1 MADLPKSPLWPE
13 EADFLRILCY
23 MKVPHGDAESIIG
36 HISHLKPY
44 LMQIEYESDMD
55 FLVLLNGITT
65 KVVFTPSD
73 DRAKLVSNMIRDL
86 CEAEGFEDKHNLPPV
101 EEDVFYDS
109 EESSDV
115 DCAQAAPLD
124 PLPIEEPPCCSR
136 IVSTVNEER
145 PGCPEED
152 RLPLP
157 TTQLSKAKRRQLR
170 RKKLEQHRDT
180 PIQLPRPTED
190 LRDIKIHQSRRVN
203 TAMKN
208 LKHLQSAALDQKLAK
223 RALAKKVAAFE
234 QFEIQIVKLL
244 GHEAGELIPLQT
256 FVSNKA
262 DLDWVQFRGT
272 SDKMNRLMDRLLK

>member
-1 MADLPKSPLWPE
+1 
-13 EADFLRILCY
+13 
-23 MKVPHGDAESIIG
+23 MKVPHDDAESIIG
-36 HISHLKPY
+36 HLSHLKPY

-65 KVVFTPSD
+65 KVVFTPRD
-73 DRAKLVSNMIRDL
+73 DRAKLVSDMIRNL
-86 CEAEGFEDKHNLPPV
+86 CEAEGFEDKHNIPPA

-109 EESSDV
+109 EESPDV
-115 DCAQAAPLD
+115 DCAPVALHD
-124 PLPIEEPPCCSR
+124 LFPIEDLPCCSQD
-136 IVSTVNEER
+136 VSTISEER
-145 PGCPEED
+145 PGCPEKD
-152 RLPLP
+152 TLPLP
-157 TTQLSKAKRRQLR
+157 TTPLSKAKRRLLR

-180 PIQLPRPTED
+180 PIQFPRPTED
-190 LRDIKIHQSRRVN
+190 LVNVKIHQSRRVN

-223 RALAKKVAAFE
+223 RALAKKVAAFQ
-234 QFEIQIVKLL
+234 QFEIQIVRLL

>member
-1 MADLPKSPLWPE
+1 
-13 EADFLRILCY
+13 
-23 MKVPHGDAESIIG
+23 MKVPHEDAVSIIG

-44 LMQIEYESDMD
+44 LTQIEYECDMD

-73 DRAKLVSNMIRDL
+73 DRAKLVSTMIRDL
-86 CEAEGFEDKHNLPPV
+86 CEAEGFEDKHNFPPV
-101 EEDVFYDS
+101 EEDVYYDS
-109 EESSDV
+109 EESFDV
-115 DCAQAAPLD
+115 DCAQDAPSD
-124 PLPIEEPPCCSR
+124 PLPTEELACCLQELSAS
-136 IVSTVNEER
+136 IEER
-145 PGCPEED
+145 PECLEED

-157 TTQLSKAKRRQLR
+157 TIPLSKAKRRQLR

-180 PIQLPRPTED
+180 PVQSTRPVED
-190 LRDIKIHQSRRVN
+190 LLSSKIHQSRRVN
-203 TAMKN
+203 TAVKN

-223 RALAKKVAAFE
+223 RALAKRVAAFE
-234 QFEIQIVKLL
+234 QFEAQIVKLL

-272 SDKMNRLMDRLLK
+272 SDKMNRLMDRLLR